1 MTQRSPSQ
9 EAGPERERAESGG
22 RVFIDSHVHLDGPDY
37 DGDRAEVLA
46 RARAAG
52 VENMVQIGY
61 NRLTIERGMALFADQ
76 DWIHFSTGLHPHDS
90 ADWSAELE
98 AWIEERSAWPRVVA
112 IGEVGLDWFRDYA
125 PAETQRR
132 VFRQMIRLARRRG
145 LPLIVHS
152 RAAEEDTLR
161 VLEEEGA
168 GDVGGVMHCYAY
180 GVETAQRLRELGFL
194 VSFPC
199 SVTYPKRN
207 QTEVIAELQVEQMLL
222 ETDSPFLPPQ
232 RLRGRRNEPA
242 CVAEAAAVI
251 ARVKGLSVEDVA
263 RITRRNARVLFR
275 LDLAEERVL
284 VYPIRRSLYLNLTNR
299 CTADCGF
306 CTRLTHPVVKGHN
319 LALRREQEPTAAELI
334 AAIEARGG
342 AGAWEEFVFCGYG
355 EPMMRLDELKAVA
368 GWLKERG
375 ARVRVN
381 TNGHADLWHKRPT
394 ASELR
399 GLVDVVSIS
408 LNADNAAQY
417 AAIVRPA
424 WGERS
429 FQGLL
434 DFARDAA
441 RVVPEVVFTVVDD
454 GSIDIEGCRRIAA
467 EYGVPLRV
475 RLLDE
480 TG

>member
-1 MTQRSPSQ
+1 MPRRRRL
-9 EAGPERERAESGG
+9 REESGY
-22 RVFIDSHVHLDGPDY
+22 RVFIDSHAHLDGTDY
-37 DGDRAEVLA
+37 DEDRGAVLE

-52 VENMVQIGY
+52 VESLVQIGY
-61 NRLTIERGMALFADQ
+61 NRATIERGMALFADQ
-76 DWIHFSTGLHPHDS
+76 PWIHFSTGLHPHDS
-90 ADWSAELE
+90 ADWSEELE

-125 PAETQRR
+125 PAETQIH
-132 VFRQMIRLARRRG
+132 VFRRMIRLARRRG
-145 LPLIVHS
+145 LPLVVHS
-152 RAAEEDTLR
+152 RAAEDDTLR
-161 VLEEEGA
+161 ILEEEHA
-168 GDVGGVMHCYAY
+168 EDVGGVMHCFAY
-180 GVETAQRLRELGFL
+180 GVEAARRLKAMGFL

-207 QTEVIAELQVEQMLL
+207 QCDVIAELQVEQMLL

-242 CVAEAAAVI
+242 CVVEAAEVI
-251 ARVKGLSVEDVA
+251 ARVKGLSLEDVA
-263 RITRRNARVLFR
+263 RITTRNARVLFG

-284 VYPIRRSLYLNLTNR
+284 AYPIRRNLYLNLTNR
-299 CTADCGF
+299 CTADCVF
-306 CTRLTHPVVKGHN
+306 CTRLSHPVVKGHN
-319 LALRREQEPTAAELI
+319 LALRREQEPDASELI
-334 AAIEARGG
+334 AAILALGG
-342 AGAWEEFVFCGYG
+342 AGAWDEFVFCGYG
-355 EPMMRLDELKAVA
+355 EPMMRLDVLKEVSA
-368 GWLKERG
+368 WLKQRG

-381 TNGHADLWHKRPT
+381 SNGHSDLWHKRPT
-394 ASELR
+394 AHELH
-399 GLVDVVSIS
+399 GLVDTVSIS

-417 AAIVRPA
+417 TAIVRPA

-441 RVVPEVVFTVVDD
+441 RAVPEVVFTVVDD
-454 GSIDIEGCRRIAA
+454 GTINIEGCRRLAA

-475 RLLDE
+475 RPLDE